1 MIKSRLY
8 STTLFKSYCFIKG
21 LYGWRNGKVGEYK
34 MRKRME
40 KWEDKKDLVFS
51 HLYLVGGWKSEK
63 MKNLYIWLRRKM
75 R

>member
-1 MIKSRLY
+1 
-8 STTLFKSYCFIKG
+8 
-21 LYGWRNGKVGEYK
+21 
-34 MRKRME
+34 ME